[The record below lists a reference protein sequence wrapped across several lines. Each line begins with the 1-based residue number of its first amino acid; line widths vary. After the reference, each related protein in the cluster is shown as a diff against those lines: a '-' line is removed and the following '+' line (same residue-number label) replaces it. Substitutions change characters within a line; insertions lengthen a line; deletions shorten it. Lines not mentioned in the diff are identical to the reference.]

1 MINLKDYRVNWKISI
16 GKCVLLCHHLFG
28 NFKTYM
34 EFKALH
40 FALYFSTFCILW
52 NFLLELFQSKKFLR
66 LVVNFT
72 LYVLLSFSLI
82 NFSNE
87 LDFDSN
93 LLLYLLSNRAII
105 MFVHQIIKPLIFHEN
120 CSDVLQR
127 FFLWLSQEGSTT
139 YPTYYVDWKYN

>member
-1 MINLKDYRVNWKISI
+1 MINLKDHPVNWKILI
-16 GKCVLLCHHLFG
+16 GICVLLCHHLFG
-28 NFKTYM
+28 NFKKYM

-66 LVVNFT
+66 RVVNFT
-72 LYVLLSFSLI
+72 LCTSLSSIFLMSWILIRIYFSIYFLI
-82 NFSNE
+82 E
-87 LDFDSN
+87 LSSCLF
-93 LLLYLLSNRAII
+93 
-105 MFVHQIIKPLIFHEN
+105 IKPLIFHEN

>member
-1 MINLKDYRVNWKISI
+1 MINLKDHPENWKILI
-16 GKCVLLCHHLFG
+16 GICVLLCHHLFG
-28 NFKTYM
+28 NFKKYT

-52 NFLLELFQSKKFLR
+52 NFLLEVFQSKKFLR
-66 LVVNFT
+66 LVLNFT

-105 MFVHQIIKPLIFHEN
+105 MFVHQTIDFSWELLRCPAKIF
-120 CSDVLQR
+120 SMTFPGR
-127 FFLWLSQEGSTT
+127 
-139 YPTYYVDWKYN
+139 VDHLPHLLCRLKI